1 MILSLI
7 LFFSMFALVTLL
19 TPLVIALSRRHGLG
33 MDEPDSVRKS
43 HVVAVPR
50 LGGVPIMV
58 AVSLVALA
66 LAILRPADF
75 GLWVPVFT
83 GAGLFFLLGL
93 IDDLR
98 GLNAKVKFASQ
109 LAVALLV
116 YGLGIGIDRMSY
128 PGGGWSVELA
138 GWSLL
143 VTVFWLVAIPNI
155 INLIDGFD
163 GLAGGLGM
171 FLAGT
176 LGLVGLMSEQQS
188 VAWFSFAL
196 AGALLGFLVFNFP
209 PAKIFLGDGGAYLIG
224 FCIAAVST
232 QSSQKGS
239 VAAVLFVTIVA
250 LGLPILDTSFAMIR
264 RTFRGFPLF
273 HADDEHIHHRL
284 EALGFSKQRIILGV
298 YGVCVILS
306 LVGLSIFWSQGRTI
320 PIAIGVVFLL
330 ALFAVRYLRYFTGWS
345 DLQRVLS
352 MKEGRRRDV
361 RYALLHAKLLEAEV
375 ERCVT
380 PEEFRELLES
390 SLRRVGFVVGGDVA
404 GGGDGLTSVR
414 LSDGEGNDYD
424 LYAPED
430 SVMPEH
436 WQRLAKC
443 FVPALRQAHEKW
455 RTAGIEG

>member
-1 MILSLI
+1 MIRSLI
-7 LFFSMFALVTLL
+7 LFLAAFVVVALL
-19 TPLVIALSRRHGLG
+19 TPLVIAVARRYKLG
-33 MDEPDSVRKS
+33 IDEPDSVRKN
-43 HVVAVPR
+43 HALAVPR
-50 LGGVPIMV
+50 LGGVPVMLV
-58 AVSLVALA
+58 VSLTA
-66 LAILRPADF
+66 LAIALWRPGELA
-75 GLWVPVFT
+75 LWVPVFA

-98 GLNAKVKFASQ
+98 GLDAKRKFVAQ
-109 LAVALLV
+109 IAVALLV
-116 YGLGIGIDRMSY
+116 YGLGVGIDRVSY
-128 PGGGWSVELA
+128 PGGAWSVELS

-155 INLIDGFD
+155 VNLIDGFD

-171 FLAGT
+171 FMAGT
-176 LGLVGLMSEQQS
+176 LGLVGLMAEQQL

-284 EALGFSKQRIILGV
+284 EALGFSKQRIIIGV
-298 YGVCVILS
+298 YGVCVVLS

-330 ALFAVRYLRYFTGWS
+330 ALIAVRYLRYFTGWA
-345 DLQRVLS
+345 DLQRVMN

-361 RYALLHAKLLEAEV
+361 RYALLQARLLELEI
-375 ERCVT
+375 ERCNSR
-380 PEEFRELLES
+380 EEFLELLHNA
-390 SLRRVGFVVGGDVA
+390 LARTGFRLHD
-404 GGGDGLTSVR
+404 GGGGEYADVT
-414 LSDGEGNDYD
+414 LSDGDGHD
-424 LYAPED
+424 LPLLAPID
-430 SVMPEH
+430 SVMPDH
-436 WQRLAKC
+436 WRRLAKC
-443 FVPALRQAHEKW
+443 FVPVLRKANEKW
-455 RTAGIEG
+455 RLERIGN